1 MLLETQCAAM
11 SVNERLEYSDNHA
24 PCYHT
29 IARRTRSCGC
39 SARSSPSK
47 VTPMLI
53 SVRVLR
59 HIYVSSKVR
68 REHTDNADDGIPVVA
83 ESHDTHARRRPVITR
98 CMCSTVVCCCMQ
110 CVGVWRARDPHNH
123 ASRLCAEAD
132 ASDAGKRHRNQQNH
146 TVMIQNTMICK
157 SIYTRICVCKSVYIP
172 RDVHTRLTQND

>member
-98 CMCSTVVCCCMQ
+98 CIRHESASKCPPKRDRPAAQVWLKTPPIFQACYFLRK
-110 CVGVWRARDPHNH
+110 CVLRKIVKTKNVRA
-123 ASRLCAEAD
+123 ALF
-132 ASDAGKRHRNQQNH
+132 
-146 TVMIQNTMICK
+146 VF
-157 SIYTRICVCKSVYIP
+157 
-172 RDVHTRLTQND
+172 